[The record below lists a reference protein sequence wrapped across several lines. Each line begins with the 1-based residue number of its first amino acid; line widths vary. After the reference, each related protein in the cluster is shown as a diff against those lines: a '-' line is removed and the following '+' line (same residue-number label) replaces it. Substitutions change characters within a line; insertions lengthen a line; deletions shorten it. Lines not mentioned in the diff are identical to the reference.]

1 MDEQD
6 KVKAQKPDP
15 FFADGHGSRLPIS
28 QTQPRGFNPE
38 GAMTIGGIPEYEF
51 GGQTGYYYTGHVG
64 DYYGIGMPEEL
75 KLTTESAGELIRR
88 GKERFN
94 IYCAVCHGASGDG
107 NGITANYGVPV
118 AANPNAKLNAGSPE
132 TYPDGR
138 LFNTITNGM
147 GLMSGYGYNIPV
159 RDRWAIIAYVRT
171 LQAAKAPSK

>member
-1 MDEQD
+1 
-6 KVKAQKPDP
+6 
-15 FFADGHGSRLPIS
+15 
-28 QTQPRGFNPE
+28 
-38 GAMTIGGIPEYEF
+38 
-51 GGQTGYYYTGHVG
+51 
-64 DYYGIGMPEEL
+64 MPEEL
-75 KLTTESAGELIRR
+75 KLTAESAGELIRR

-118 AANPNAKLNAGSPE
+118 AANPNAKLNAISPE

-138 LFNTITNGM
+138 LFETITNGR
-147 GLMSGYGYNIPV
+147 GLMGGYGYNIPV